1 MRGTAQLGAGF
12 WQMIRAKRF
21 DPFLSF
27 RFGSHQLL
35 PLSPINMT
43 FPLDHV
49 VINVLFDMDRAAA
62 LMSQLG
68 FTLTPRGFHS
78 LGSINHLMVFESH
91 YLELIGLPS
100 GTDVLRRDVLE
111 SPRGLNGLVFQARD
125 IDTCRS
131 ALQDS
136 GLTMLEPQ
144 SFSRPVT
151 IDGIEQLARF
161 RTVRTAPELF
171 EAGRV
176 YYCQHYTPELVWH
189 RPWMSHANGCTGLS
203 ELVVVSAVI
212 ETDVPR
218 YAKAAQAGA
227 ENQSDDVW
235 TIKVAGGFR
244 ITLMSPARYRER
256 YGARCVEADGRN
268 SFFGAI
274 VFKATDVR
282 RIRDLAAPISELR
295 SGVGEQSLALLVPFL
310 NTLLEFRSDG

>member
-1 MRGTAQLGAGF
+1 
-12 WQMIRAKRF
+12 
-21 DPFLSF
+21 
-27 RFGSHQLL
+27 
-35 PLSPINMT
+35 MT

-68 FTLTPRGFHS
+68 FTVTPRGFHS
-78 LGSINHLMVFESH
+78 LGSINHLIVFEGH
-91 YLELIGLPS
+91 YLELIGLPQ

-111 SPRGLNGLVFQARD
+111 SPRGLNGLVFQAGDVDACLKELR
-125 IDTCRS
+125 
-131 ALQDS
+131 AS

-144 SFSRPVT
+144 SFSRPVA

-161 RTVRTAPELF
+161 RTIRTAPELF

-203 ELVVVSAVI
+203 ELVVVSAAI

-218 YAKAAQAGA
+218 YAKAARARA
-227 ENQSDDVW
+227 ENRGGDVW
-235 TIKVAGGFR
+235 TIDMDGGFR
-244 ITLMSPARYRER
+244 ITLMPPARYRER
-256 YGARCVEADGRN
+256 YGEPCVEADGRN

-274 VFKATDVR
+274 VFKAADVG

-295 SGVGEQSLALLVPFL
+295 SGAGEHSLALLVPFL
-310 NTLLEFRSDG
+310 NSLLEFRSDG